1 MLAMNSQDLRRQN
14 SAKAHVTCNSF
25 TSRVFQAAAS
35 ATVVKLSSPRW
46 RELGSCHLI
55 PLALRAVGTA
65 RDSGTLVAR
74 RFVMKIHRWWIGILV
89 VGGAIACGLALVF
102 VAIGVIAGTTVEASG
117 EATVAPSVTSVSQ
130 SVTSPADASLNST
143 SQSAAVQNASE
154 QTYEGMVTCSR
165 CGGRHPA
172 KSHPNSRT
180 VFAHL
185 RSRRFRF
192 HIGGWRGV
200 VPVGRRSRNNQALC
214 RPTRS
219 GRRPGAGK
227 YNSRVFYYTALN
239 TDDYLTPFISRTDGG
254 NKRSMALDTRSR
266 TVYDVPTAVTFLLF
280 GLTLGSFLSVILS
293 SIKHRPTLVGSSPR

>member
-1 MLAMNSQDLRRQN
+1 MLAMISRDLRRQN

-46 RELGSCHLI
+46 RELDSCHLI
-55 PLALRAVGTA
+55 LLALCAVATA

-172 KSHPNSRT
+172 KSHQTAAQCSLTCVR
-180 VFAHL
+180 
-185 RSRRFRF
+185 
-192 HIGGWRGV
+192 GGSGFTLVDGEALYQLDGDREIIKHY
-200 VPVGRRSRNNQALC
+200 VGQRAQV
-214 RPTRS
+214 
-219 GRRPGAGK
+219 AGLAQG
-227 YNSRVFYYTALN
+227 NTIRV
-239 TDDYLTPFISRTDGG
+239 
-254 NKRSMALDTRSR
+254 
-266 TVYDVPTAVTFLLF
+266 
-280 GLTLGSFLSVILS
+280 S
-293 SIKHRPTLVGSSPR
+293 SITQP